1 MIGDLRQTRAGV
13 FERDPLSC
21 SSAQPT
27 KRQRV
32 LRAWVGAR
40 RAGDHELANRL
51 LGELVDLNEAEK
63 KEIENG

>member
-1 MIGDLRQTRAGV
+1 MNADMREVAPGV
-13 FERDPLSC
+13 LAPDPLASPVP
-21 SSAQPT
+21 A
-27 KRQRV
+27 RRRRV
-32 LRAWVGAR
+32 LNALVSAR